1 MTSPVSQAELL
12 SLERLLPHSDGDLPA
27 TEPEVEGA
35 IEKLLAAATY
45 HLSNSA
51 DFGVDWWSVA
61 YQLLPLDGKA
71 GLLPEGD
78 FGPEDAWSGK
88 WSEWR
93 GNTELFLELYSA
105 LRLLLQKNQTV
116 RSVASG
122 AKGGA
127 SPKGSLVAEE
137 VRGWYAKEGRFKRPN
152 KSASLDYLIGN
163 WDAFASEHGLKRE
176 TPPDKRSLY
185 RYLKQLP
192 HQPD

>member
-1 MTSPVSQAELL
+1 MAAPVSQAEML
-12 SLERLLPHSDGDLPA
+12 SLERLLPHNDNDLPA

-35 IEKLLAAATY
+35 IETLLAAATY
-45 HLSNSA
+45 HLSDSPE
-51 DFGVDWWSVA
+51 FGLDWWSVA

-71 GLLPEGD
+71 DLLPEGD
-78 FGPEDAWSGK
+78 FGPEDAWTGK

-105 LRLLLQKNQTV
+105 LRLLLQKNQTI

-127 SPKGSLVAEE
+127 SPKSSEVADE
-137 VRGWYAKEGRFKRPN
+137 VRDWYVKEGRFKRPN

-163 WDAFASEHGLKRE
+163 WNAFASEHGLERD
-176 TPPDKRSLY
+176 TPPDKGTLY
-185 RYLKQLP
+185 RHLEQLS
-192 HQPD
+192 HKPD

>member
-1 MTSPVSQAELL
+1 MAAPVSQAELL
-12 SLERLLPHSDGDLPA
+12 SLECLLPYNDSDLPA

-35 IEKLLAAATY
+35 IETLLAAAKY
-45 HLSNSA
+45 HLSDSPEL
-51 DFGVDWWSVA
+51 GLDWWSVA

-71 GLLPEGD
+71 DLLPEGD
-78 FGPEDAWSGK
+78 FGPEDAWTGK

-105 LRLLLQKNQTV
+105 VRHLLQKSQTI

-127 SPKGSLVAEE
+127 SPKGSEVAEE
-137 VRGWYAKEGRFKRPN
+137 VRNWYSKEGRFKRPN
-152 KSASLDYLIGN
+152 KSASLEYLIGN
-163 WDAFASEHGLKRE
+163 WGAFASEHGLERE
-176 TPPDKRSLY
+176 SPPDKKSLY

-192 HQPD
+192 HKPL

>member
-1 MTSPVSQAELL
+1 MAGPISQAELL
-12 SLERLLPHSDGDLPA
+12 SLETWLPHNNNHLSG
-27 TEPEVEGA
+27 TEADAEEA
-35 IEKLLAAATY
+35 IEKLLAAARY
-45 HLSNSA
+45 HLFNTLE
-51 DFGVDWWSVA
+51 FGIDWWSVA

-71 GLLPEGD
+71 DLLPNGD
-78 FGPEDAWSGK
+78 FGPEDAWTGK

-105 LRLLLQKNQTV
+105 LRLLLQKNQTI

-127 SPKGSLVAEE
+127 SPKSSEVAEE
-137 VRGWYAKEGRFKRPN
+137 VRDWYAKAGRFKRTN

-163 WDAFASEHGLKRE
+163 WSAFASEHGLERE
-176 TPPDKRSLY
+176 TPPDKKSLY

>member
-1 MTSPVSQAELL
+1 MAAPISQAEML
-12 SLERLLPHSDGDLPA
+12 SLERLLPHNDNDLPA
-27 TEPEVEGA
+27 TEPEVEEA
-35 IEKLLAAATY
+35 IEKLLVAARY
-45 HLSNSA
+45 HLFNSLE
-51 DFGVDWWSVA
+51 FGIDWWSVA

-71 GLLPEGD
+71 DLLPDGD
-78 FGPEDAWSGK
+78 FGPEDVWIGK

-105 LRLLLQKNQTV
+105 LRLLLQKNQTI

-127 SPKGSLVAEE
+127 SPKSSELAEE
-137 VRGWYAKEGRFKRPN
+137 VRVWYAKAGRFKRPN

-163 WDAFASEHGLKRE
+163 WNAFASEHGLDRE
-176 TPPDKRSLY
+176 TPPDKKSLY